1 MRIKLITF
9 AICFSLIIS
18 LSGCIEEQSFE
29 EPEEKPV
36 ETNMIYVDDG
46 GGQNFTKI
54 QSAID
59 NASSGDT
66 IFVYHGTYNETV
78 VINKSI
84 TLLGEN
90 SEKPVIFYE
99 RGLGDAANIVLID
112 ANNCTFNGFK
122 ITASPGVSEI
132 IGITIY
138 SSNNTISNNSIANT
152 TKGIEIGPGYE
163 NNTIIWNN
171 ISYNKYAIRVQD
183 ATKNKIFLNMIAF
196 NERGILFCCG
206 SIGNMVYLNTFK
218 ENSVWNGYDLFH
230 NQWDNGS
237 VGNYWD
243 DYIGSDNDG
252 DGIGDTP
259 YNITGDRNQ
268 DNYPL
273 MTPDLW

>member
-29 EPEEKPV
+29 EPEETPV
-36 ETNMIYVDDG
+36 ETNMIYVDDD

-84 TLLGEN
+84 TLLGDN

-99 RGLGDAANIVLID
+99 RGLGDTANIVLID

-122 ITASPGVSEI
+122 ITVSPGFSEI

-152 TKGIEIGPGYE
+152 TKGIDIGPGYE

-196 NERGILFCCG
+196 NERGILLCCG

-218 ENSVWNGYDLFH
+218 GNSVWNGYDLFH

>member
-9 AICFSLIIS
+9 TICFSLIIS

-122 ITASPGVSEI
+122 ITASHGVSEI

-171 ISYNKYAIRVQD
+171 ISYNSYAIRVQD

-218 ENSVWNGYDLFH
+218 ENSMWNGYDLFH

>member
-29 EPEEKPV
+29 EPEETPV
-36 ETNMIYVDDG
+36 ETNMIYVDDD
-46 GGQNFTKI
+46 GGQIFTKI

-99 RGLGDAANIVLID
+99 RGLGDTANIVLID
-112 ANNCTFNGFK
+112 ANDCTFNGFK
-122 ITASPGVSEI
+122 ITASPGFSEI
-132 IGITIY
+132 IGIAIY

-152 TKGIEIGPGYE
+152 TKGIEIGSSYE

-196 NERGILFCCG
+196 NERGILLCCG

-218 ENSVWNGYDLFH
+218 DL
-230 NQWDNGS
+230 N
-237 VGNYWD
+237 
-243 DYIGSDNDG
+243 
-252 DGIGDTP
+252 
-259 YNITGDRNQ
+259 RE
-268 DNYPL
+268 
-273 MTPDLW
+273 

>member
-84 TLLGEN
+84 TLLG
-90 SEKPVIFYE
+90 
-99 RGLGDAANIVLID
+99 RIVRNLL
-112 ANNCTFNGFK
+112 
-122 ITASPGVSEI
+122 
-132 IGITIY
+132 
-138 SSNNTISNNSIANT
+138 SS
-152 TKGIEIGPGYE
+152 
-163 NNTIIWNN
+163 
-171 ISYNKYAIRVQD
+171 
-183 ATKNKIFLNMIAF
+183 M
-196 NERGILFCCG
+196 
-206 SIGNMVYLNTFK
+206 K
-218 ENSVWNGYDLFH
+218 EV
-230 NQWDNGS
+230 
-237 VGNYWD
+237 
-243 DYIGSDNDG
+243 
-252 DGIGDTP
+252 
-259 YNITGDRNQ
+259 
-268 DNYPL
+268 
-273 MTPDLW
+273 

>member
-9 AICFSLIIS
+9 AICFSFIIS

-36 ETNMIYVDDG
+36 ETNMIYVDDD

-84 TLLGEN
+84 TLLGES

-99 RGLGDAANIVLID
+99 RGLGDTANIVLID
-112 ANNCTFNGFK
+112 TNNCTFNGFK
-122 ITASPGVSEI
+122 ITASPGFSEV

-163 NNTIIWNN
+163 NNTVIWNN

-196 NERGILFCCG
+196 NEHGILLCCG

-243 DYIGSDNDG
+243 AYMGSDNDG

-268 DNYPL
+268 DNYPM
-273 MTPDLW
+273 MTPV

>member
-99 RGLGDAANIVLID
+99 RGLGDTANIVLID

-122 ITASPGVSEI
+122 ITASPDFSEI

-196 NERGILFCCG
+196 NERGILLCCG

-218 ENSVWNGYDLFH
+218 GNSVWNGYDLFH

-243 DYIGSDNDG
+243 DYMGSDDDG

-273 MTPDLW
+273 MTPV

>member
-18 LSGCIEEQSFE
+18 ISGCIEEQSFE
-29 EPEEKPV
+29 EPEETPV
-36 ETNMIYVDDG
+36 ETNMIYVDDD
-46 GGQNFTKI
+46 GGQIFTKI

-99 RGLGDAANIVLID
+99 RGLGDTADIVLID
-112 ANNCTFNGFK
+112 ANDCTFNGFK
-122 ITASPGVSEI
+122 ITASSGFSEI
-132 IGITIY
+132 MGITIY

-183 ATKNKIFLNMIAF
+183 ATKNKIFLNMIVF